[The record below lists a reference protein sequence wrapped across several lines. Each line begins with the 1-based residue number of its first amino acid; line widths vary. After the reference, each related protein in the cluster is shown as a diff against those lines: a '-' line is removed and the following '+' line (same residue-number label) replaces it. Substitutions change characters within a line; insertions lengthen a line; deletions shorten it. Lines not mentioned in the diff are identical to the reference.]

1 MEEARL
7 ILKRGRERSLR
18 RRHPWIFSG
27 AVASVEGD
35 PGPGDTVVV
44 LDQNGNFLGKA
55 FFSPKSEIRARVWT
69 FKEEPI
75 GPSFFKERIH
85 AAIERRRGL
94 RDTSARRLVYSE
106 SDGLP
111 GLIVDQYGKC
121 CVVQFL
127 SAGVDR
133 WKEVIVE
140 ALKEALSPATIYE
153 RSDASPRKKE
163 GLSLTQGLLYGDEP
177 EDLIE
182 IVENGA
188 RFLVDVRHGQKT
200 GFYIDQRDNRILVKG
215 LSHGRDVLNCFS
227 YTGGFSVFALLGGA
241 RSITDIEIS
250 SNTLKLLKKNLELN
264 LTGRAGAPPTHHE
277 AIKGDCFKVLRH
289 FRDQGRDFDL
299 IVLDPPKFAESK
311 ESLKRACR
319 GYKDINLL
327 AMKLLRPGGILF
339 TFSCS
344 GLMDPALFQKVVADA
359 ALDSK
364 REVRLLKRLQQGQD
378 HPVLLSFPE
387 ATYLKGF
394 ILQIE

>member
-1 MEEARL
+1 M
-7 ILKRGRERSLR
+7 
-18 RRHPWIFSG
+18 
-27 AVASVEGD
+27 
-35 PGPGDTVVV
+35 
-44 LDQNGNFLGKA
+44 
-55 FFSPKSEIRARVWT
+55 
-69 FKEEPI
+69 
-75 GPSFFKERIH
+75 
-85 AAIERRRGL
+85 
-94 RDTSARRLVYSE
+94 
-106 SDGLP
+106 
-111 GLIVDQYGKC
+111 
-121 CVVQFL
+121 
-127 SAGVDR
+127 
-133 WKEVIVE
+133 
-140 ALKEALSPATIYE
+140 
-153 RSDASPRKKE
+153 
-163 GLSLTQGLLYGDEP
+163 TQGLLYGDEP